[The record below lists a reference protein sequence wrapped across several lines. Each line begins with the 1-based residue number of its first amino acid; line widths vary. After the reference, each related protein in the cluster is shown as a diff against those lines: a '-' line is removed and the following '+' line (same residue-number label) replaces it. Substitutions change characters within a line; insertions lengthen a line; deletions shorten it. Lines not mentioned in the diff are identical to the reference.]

1 MDNYCH
7 LVPEG
12 ISCGKSSNMKRLFS
26 RYKWHLLFWTV
37 YFIFW
42 IFFSAYQYN
51 NSYGIAALYTFAW
64 FTGQAS
70 SAYITTYW
78 LVPAFFSRRR
88 YVAFSLLYLVVLGLA
103 SLLILGIII
112 LIQRAQHLPM
122 PAPMGKEI
130 SYLLIGNCY
139 TSFLAVAIKAI
150 RDKIRGDRRTALLE
164 KEKTDS
170 ELRFLKSQMNP
181 HFLFNA
187 INSIY
192 VLIKKDP
199 DFAGHTLVKFADML
213 RYQLYECNSDV
224 IPIEKEI
231 SYLDNYI
238 QLEKLRKGD
247 LIHTHYHVS
256 PSTGKFS
263 IAPLLLIPF
272 VENAFKYVSNCPEKN
287 NFVTVDLNF
296 QDNIF
301 ELSVENSI
309 DADAMMPKEKAW
321 GGIGLE
327 NVRRRLQLIYDGRHA
342 LDISTTE
349 DVFSVLLTIKV
360 A

>member
-1 MDNYCH
+1 M
-7 LVPEG
+7 
-12 ISCGKSSNMKRLFS
+12 IRLLS
-26 RYKWHLLFWTV
+26 RYKWHIVLWAVYFLFW
-37 YFIFW
+37 IP
-42 IFFSAYQYN
+42 FSAYQYSN
-51 NSYGIAALYTFAW
+51 TYGMAALYTTAW
-64 FTGQAS
+64 FSGQAA
-70 SAYITTYW
+70 SAYLAIYW
-78 LVPAFFSRRR
+78 LLPYFFNRRR
-88 YVAFSLLYLVVLGLA
+88 YLLFALLYLVVLAFSSG
-103 SLLILGIII
+103 LILIF
-112 LIQRAQHLPM
+112 LMAIQKGVHHPM
-122 PAPMGKEI
+122 TAPIGKEI
-130 SYLLIGNCY
+130 SYLLMGCFY
-139 TSFLAVAIKAI
+139 SSFLAVAIKSI
-150 RDKIRGDRRTALLE
+150 RDKIRSDRKTALLE

-213 RYQLYECNSDV
+213 RYQLYECNTDV

-231 SYLDNYI
+231 GYLDNYI

-247 LIHTHYHVS
+247 LIRTHYQVS

-272 VENAFKYVSNCPEKN
+272 VENAFKYVSNCPEKD

-301 ELSVENSI
+301 ELSVENTM
-309 DADAMMPKEKAW
+309 DEDAMMPKEKTW

-327 NVRRRLQLIYDGRHA
+327 NVKRRLQLIYDGRHA
-342 LDISTTE
+342 LDISTR
-349 DVFSVLLTIKV
+349 DGIFSILLTIKI

>member
-1 MDNYCH
+1 M
-7 LVPEG
+7 
-12 ISCGKSSNMKRLFS
+12 IRLLS
-26 RYKWHLLFWTV
+26 RYKWHI
-37 YFIFW
+37 IFW
-42 IFFSAYQYN
+42 SAYCAFWIPFSMYQYGN
-51 NSYGIAALYTFAW
+51 TLGKAVYYTSAW
-64 FTGQAS
+64 LLGQAG
-70 SAYITTYW
+70 SAYLAIYW
-78 LVPAFFSRRR
+78 LMPRYFNRRR
-88 YVAFSLLYLVVLGLA
+88 YLLFALLYLLVLAVCAALTLVLMLSGLKWTHEPIPT
-103 SLLILGIII
+103 SLVKPFLSVLV
-112 LIQRAQHLPM
+112 AHF
-122 PAPMGKEI
+122 
-130 SYLLIGNCY
+130 Y
-139 TSFLAVAIKAI
+139 TSFLVVAVKAI
-150 RDKIRGDRRTALLE
+150 RDKIRSDKRAALLE
-164 KEKTDS
+164 KERTDS

-213 RYQLYECNSDV
+213 RYQLYECNADV

-231 SYLDNYI
+231 GYLENYI

-247 LIHTHYHVS
+247 LIRTHYNVT
-256 PSTGKFS
+256 PSTGRFS

-272 VENAFKYVSNCPEKN
+272 VENAFKYVSNCPEKD

-309 DADAMMPKEKAW
+309 DEETMMPKEKTW

-342 LDISTTE
+342 LDISSRE
-349 DVFSVLLTIKV
+349 GIFSVLLTIKI

>member
-1 MDNYCH
+1 MT
-7 LVPEG
+7 
-12 ISCGKSSNMKRLFS
+12 RLLS
-26 RYKWHLLFWTV
+26 RYKWHILFWAA

-42 IFFSAYQYN
+42 IFFSAYQYGN
-51 NSYGIAALYTFAW
+51 TYGKAALYTTAW
-64 FTGQAS
+64 FTGQAT
-70 SAYITTYW
+70 SAYLTVYW
-78 LVPAFFSRRR
+78 LMPYFFSRRR
-88 YVAFSLLYLVVLGLA
+88 YVLFALLYLLVLAFSAG
-103 SLLILGIII
+103 LILVNI
-112 LIQRAQHLPM
+112 LAIVKSSHTPFPVPLQ
-122 PAPMGKEI
+122 KEFF
-130 SYLLIGNCY
+130 YLLSGNFY
-139 TSFLAVAIKAI
+139 TSFLAVAVKTI
-150 RDKIRGDRRTALLE
+150 RDKIRNDRRTALLE

-213 RYQLYECNSDV
+213 RYQLYECNTEV

-238 QLEKLRKGD
+238 QLEQLRKGD
-247 LIHTHYHVS
+247 LIQAHYNVS

-272 VENAFKYVSNCPEKN
+272 VENAFKYVSNCPDKE

-301 ELSVENSI
+301 ELSVENTM
-309 DADAMMPKEKAW
+309 DEDAMMPKERAW

-342 LDISTTE
+342 LDISTK
-349 DVFSVLLTIKV
+349 DGVFSVLLTIKI

>member
-1 MDNYCH
+1 M
-7 LVPEG
+7 
-12 ISCGKSSNMKRLFS
+12 IRLLS
-26 RYKWHLLFWTV
+26 RYKWHIVCWVAYFLFWV
-37 YFIFW
+37 PV
-42 IFFSAYQYN
+42 SAYQYN
-51 NSYGIAALYTFAW
+51 NTYGKAALYTMAW
-64 FTGQAS
+64 FTGQAA
-70 SAYITTYW
+70 SAYLSVYW
-78 LVPAFFSRRR
+78 LMPKFFNRRR
-88 YVAFSLLYLVVLGLA
+88 YLLFALLYLVVLAFSAGLMLVIMMA
-103 SLLILGIII
+103 ILKG
-112 LIQRAQHLPM
+112 LHLQM
-122 PAPMGKEI
+122 PPFGR
-130 SYLLIGNCY
+130 SYAYFLSGAFY
-139 TSFLAVAIKAI
+139 SSFLVVAIKAI
-150 RDKIRGDRRTALLE
+150 RDKIRSDRKAALLE

-213 RYQLYECNSDV
+213 RYQLYECNADV

-231 SYLDNYI
+231 GYLDNYI

-247 LIHTHYHVS
+247 LIRTHYHVS
-256 PSTGKFS
+256 PSTGRFS

-272 VENAFKYVSNCPEKN
+272 VENAFKYVSNCPDRD

-301 ELSVENSI
+301 ELSVENSM
-309 DADAMMPKEKAW
+309 DEEAMMPKEKAW

-327 NVRRRLQLIYDGRHA
+327 NVRRRLQLTYDGRHA
-342 LDISTTE
+342 LDISSG
-349 DVFSVLLTIKV
+349 DGVFSVLLTIKI

>member
-1 MDNYCH
+1 MRQMST
-7 LVPEG
+7 
-12 ISCGKSSNMKRLFS
+12 IQRLFA
-26 RYKWHLLFWTV
+26 RYKWHVVLWAAYFLFWI
-37 YFIFW
+37 IF
-42 IFFSAYQYN
+42 SSYQYGS
-51 NSYGIAALYTFAW
+51 SYGMAALYTTAW
-64 FTGQAS
+64 FAGQATG
-70 SAYITTYW
+70 AYVTVYW
-78 LVPAFFSRRR
+78 LLPAFFTRRR
-88 YVAFSLLYLVVLGLA
+88 YLTFTLLYLLMLALA
-103 SLLILGIII
+103 SGLTLLIIIV
-112 LIQRAQHLPM
+112 IQEAKHLPM

-130 SYLLIGNCY
+130 SYVLIGNCY
-139 TSFLAVAIKAI
+139 TSILAMAVKAI

-213 RYQLYECNSDV
+213 RYQLYECNTDV

-247 LIHTHYHVS
+247 LIQTHYNVS
-256 PSTGKFS
+256 QSTGKFS

-301 ELSVENSI
+301 ELSVENSM
-309 DADAMMPKEKAW
+309 DEDAMMPKEKTW

-327 NVRRRLQLIYDGRHA
+327 NVRRRLQLIYDGRYA
-342 LDISTTE
+342 LDIGTRD

>member
-1 MDNYCH
+1 M
-7 LVPEG
+7 
-12 ISCGKSSNMKRLFS
+12 IRLLS
-26 RYKWHLLFWTV
+26 RYKWHLLFWVV

-42 IFFSAYQYN
+42 VLFSVYYYHSTPAK
-51 NSYGIAALYTFAW
+51 ALIITAGW
-64 FTGQAS
+64 FIGQAGS
-70 SAYITTYW
+70 GYLTIYW
-78 LVPAFFSRRR
+78 LMPLFFNRRR
-88 YVAFSLLYLVVLGLA
+88 YVVFALLALGVLLVSSSLILVCILAIYQYSHTPLPVPVRSEFLYLLSGTFYSTFLVV
-103 SLLILGIII
+103 
-112 LIQRAQHLPM
+112 
-122 PAPMGKEI
+122 
-130 SYLLIGNCY
+130 
-139 TSFLAVAIKAI
+139 AVKTI
-150 RDKIRGDRRTALLE
+150 RDKVRSDKRNALLE

-213 RYQLYECNSDV
+213 RYQLYECNTDV

-231 SYLDNYI
+231 GYLDNYI

-247 LIHTHYHVS
+247 LIHTSYGVS

-272 VENAFKYVSNCPEKN
+272 VENAFKYVSNCPGKN

-309 DADAMMPKEKAW
+309 DDDAMLPKEKTW

-327 NVRRRLQLIYDGRHA
+327 NVRRRLQLIYPGRYA
-342 LDISTTE
+342 LDISSTD
-349 DVFSVLLTIKV
+349 DVFSVLLTIKTE
-360 A
+360 

>member
-1 MDNYCH
+1 M
-7 LVPEG
+7 LT
-12 ISCGKSSNMKRLFS
+12 MTRLLS
-26 RYKWHLLFWTV
+26 RYKWHIVLWAVYFLFW
-37 YFIFW
+37 IP
-42 IFFSAYQYN
+42 FSAYQYGN
-51 NSYGIAALYTFAW
+51 TYGKAALYTTAW
-64 FTGQAS
+64 FIGQAS
-70 SAYITTYW
+70 SAYLAVYW
-78 LVPAFFSRRR
+78 LMPYYFNRRR
-88 YVAFSLLYLVVLGLA
+88 YLLLALLYLAVLAFSSG
-103 SLLILGIII
+103 LILV
-112 LIQRAQHLPM
+112 LMLAIQKSSNLPM
-122 PAPMGKEI
+122 TIQWGKEI
-130 SYLLIGNCY
+130 SYLVTGTFY
-139 TSFLAVAIKAI
+139 ASFLAVAIKAI
-150 RDKIRGDRRTALLE
+150 RDKRRSDRRTALLE

-199 DFAGHTLVKFADML
+199 DFAGNTLVKFADML
-213 RYQLYECNSDV
+213 RYQLYECNADV

-238 QLEKLRKGD
+238 QLEKLRKGN
-247 LIHTHYHVS
+247 LIRTDYHVS
-256 PSTGKFS
+256 TSTGKFS

-272 VENAFKYVSNCPEKN
+272 VENAFKYVSNCPGKD

-301 ELSVENSI
+301 ELSVENTM
-309 DADAMMPKEKAW
+309 DDDTMMPREKAW

-342 LDISTTE
+342 LDISTR
-349 DVFSVLLTIKV
+349 DGIFSVLLTIKI

>member
-1 MDNYCH
+1 M
-7 LVPEG
+7 
-12 ISCGKSSNMKRLFS
+12 SAMKHFFS
-26 RYKWHLLFWTV
+26 RYKWHLLFWAV

-42 IFFSAYQYN
+42 IFFSAYQYKN
-51 NSYGIAALYTFAW
+51 TFAMAALYTFAW
-64 FTGQAS
+64 FTGQAT
-70 SAYITTYW
+70 SAYVTVYW

-88 YVAFSLLYLVVLGLA
+88 YVAFALLYLLV
-103 SLLILGIII
+103 LILSSGMILGMII
-112 LIQRAQHLPM
+112 LIQRMRHLPL
-122 PAPMGKEI
+122 PSPMGQEI
-130 SYLLIGNCY
+130 SYLLIGSCY
-139 TSFLAVAIKAI
+139 TSVLAMAVKAI

-199 DFAGHTLVKFADML
+199 DFAGLTLVKFADML
-213 RYQLYECNSDV
+213 RYQLYECNTDV

-247 LIHTHYHVS
+247 LIQTRYHVS

-301 ELSVENSI
+301 ELSVENSM
-309 DADAMMPKEKAW
+309 DADAMMPKEKTW

-342 LDISTTE
+342 LDISTRD
-349 DVFSVLLTIKV
+349 DVFSILLTIKV

>member
-1 MDNYCH
+1 MQKM
-7 LVPEG
+7 LTM
-12 ISCGKSSNMKRLFS
+12 IRLLS
-26 RYKWHLLFWTV
+26 RYKWHIVCWAI

-42 IFFSAYQYN
+42 IPFSAYQYGN
-51 NSYGIAALYTFAW
+51 TYGKAALYTTAW
-64 FTGQAS
+64 FIGQAC
-70 SAYITTYW
+70 SAYLTVYW
-78 LVPAFFSRRR
+78 LMPKYFNHRR
-88 YVAFSLLYLVVLGLA
+88 YLLFTLLYLAVLVFSSAVIFVFMMAIQA
-103 SLLILGIII
+103 SL
-112 LIQRAQHLPM
+112 HLPQVT
-122 PAPMGKEI
+122 PSGKEI
-130 SYLLIGNCY
+130 SYLMTGNFYC
-139 TSFLAVAIKAI
+139 SFLAVAVKTI
-150 RDKIRGDRRTALLE
+150 RDKIRTDRRTALLE

-192 VLIKKDP
+192 VLIRKDP

-213 RYQLYECNSDV
+213 RYQLYECNADV

-231 SYLDNYI
+231 GYLDNYI

-247 LIHTHYHVS
+247 LIRTQYHVS
-256 PSTGKFS
+256 PSAGKFS

-272 VENAFKYVSNCPEKN
+272 VENAFKYVSNCPEKD

-301 ELSVENSI
+301 ELSVENSM
-309 DADAMMPKEKAW
+309 DEEAMMPKEKAW

-342 LDISTTE
+342 LDISSR
-349 DVFSVLLTIKV
+349 DGVFSVLLTIRI